1 MTGVQLIGKK
11 AVLTRF
17 EKLDCDAW
25 ALYQGKQFIVGGLG
39 SDSLSDWLTD
49 FEQSGSTAS
58 YMLRVYDFDEAP
70 TSSTGSADYVA
81 CVQFKVTDTYDGY
94 GIAGHSSKLSDRIA
108 GIEEQLK
115 KLNKPDLDDDDD
127 RGFSIGAVVSDWLEN
142 PEKLAVI
149 AGIFKQFFPG
159 PAAAMPI
166 MVPAAKPVQTI
177 SGFKMDTEFINAAS
191 PEGLERMT
199 KALDTLGQFD
209 PNIVKNLEA
218 LAQLAKDNP
227 ALYAVAVEK
236 LHNLKSGL

>member
-17 EKLDCDAW
+17 EKLECESW
-25 ALYQGKQFIVGGLG
+25 ALYQGKQFIVGGVG
-39 SDSLSDWLTD
+39 ADSLSDWLSD
-49 FEQSGSTAS
+49 FEQSGSTAT
-58 YMLRVYDFDEAP
+58 YMLRVYDYSEAP

-81 CVQFKVTDTYDGY
+81 CVHFKVTDTYEGY
-94 GIAGHSSKLSDRIA
+94 GIAGHSNKLSDRIA

-127 RGFSIGAVVSDWLEN
+127 GGTSIGAIVSDWLEN

-149 AGIFKQFFPG
+149 AGIVKQFFPG
-159 PAAAMPI
+159 ASAAMPV
-166 MVPAAKPVQTI
+166 MVPVAKPVQTI
-177 SGFKMDTEFINAAS
+177 SGFKMENEFINAAS

-218 LAQLAKDNP
+218 LAQLAKDQP